1 MMAKRRS
8 KRRTTNPIQTKGIF
22 RKNTTYMEARKVN
35 ITPGGK
41 YSVNPYLGPAVKRE
55 GLTGKEVLRR
65 SGKDYRRVSTHTRKI
80 PRTQEAQVRRYRKL
94 KPDYDFVEKKYI
106 GRTASE
112 QLAKI
117 KSEGR
122 KGFIKKQAFVMMGDS
137 TYTGTVIPQF
147 SVYRENGDL

>member
-1 MMAKRRS
+1 MAKRRS
-8 KRRTTNPIQTKGIF
+8 KRRTSNPVQTKGIF
-22 RKNTTYMEARKVN
+22 RKNTTYLENKKVK

-55 GLTGKEVLRR
+55 GLTGKDVLRR
-65 SGKDYRRVSTHTRKI
+65 GGKDYRRISTHTRKI
-80 PRTQEAQVRRYRKL
+80 PRTQAGQVRRYRKL

-112 QLAKI
+112 QLEKLK
-117 KSEGR
+117 KSGR
-122 KGFIKKQAFVMMGDS
+122 KGFIKKQAYVMKGDS

-147 SVYRENGDL
+147 SVYRQNGE